1 MNLSLMRDRMYF
13 FDPVSV
19 DINDPFYAPEM
30 CLNSTQ
36 YISGTEGFMDT
47 VKSAAKA
54 IWEFIKKALIWCKDK
69 VMWLVHKFIPGKGES
84 LEKDAVTIEEKEKH
98 IDNLKEELKK
108 ATTNASKASA
118 AASQP
123 YRAAQPTSSSSSTNG
138 STPSTVSEPPKPEPV
153 KWNPALENERQAIVK
168 RAFDVGSDYD
178 RVPFKNLVRQ
188 LLKLND
194 DILNYNKKVAAADPK
209 DGKASTLQA
218 IRSSELTGRKIATLL
233 RASIM
238 KPGILPE
245 KDIVGKDQLAP
256 FALLAHALGKF
267 ETSVQSKDGIRDLQ
281 KLLDN
286 LQISEFD
293 ETKSNDFT
301 KILDPNSFQRVGE
314 SNLST
319 KEVQYLLDGGIE
331 VFKNRVTDA
340 LRQIQGK
347 LDTTVS
353 LCDACEKKFND
364 GTLEKLATGS
374 TPQESEEIKRMV
386 ADCLK
391 TIRKYIAVGT
401 KNVAAIGNVV
411 ARYGKCVQ
419 EASST
424 TIQILHLIESMLSA
438 ANNLFLSE
446 GAVFH

>member
-1 MNLSLMRDRMYF
+1 M
-13 FDPVSV
+13 
-19 DINDPFYAPEM
+19 
-30 CLNSTQ
+30 
-36 YISGTEGFMDT
+36 
-47 VKSAAKA
+47 
-54 IWEFIKKALIWCKDK
+54 
-69 VMWLVHKFIPGKGES
+69 
-84 LEKDAVTIEEKEKH
+84 
-98 IDNLKEELKK
+98 
-108 ATTNASKASA
+108 
-118 AASQP
+118 
-123 YRAAQPTSSSSSTNG
+123 
-138 STPSTVSEPPKPEPV
+138 
-153 KWNPALENERQAIVK
+153 
-168 RAFDVGSDYD
+168 
-178 RVPFKNLVRQ
+178 
-188 LLKLND
+188 
-194 DILNYNKKVAAADPK
+194 
-209 DGKASTLQA
+209 
-218 IRSSELTGRKIATLL
+218 TGRKIATLL

-238 KPGILPE
+238 KPGVLPE
-245 KDIVGKDQLAP
+245 KDIIGKDQLAP

-281 KLLDN
+281 KLLGN

-331 VFKNRVTDA
+331 VFKNRVTDS

-353 LCDACEKKFND
+353 LCDKCEKKFND

>member
-13 FDPVSV
+13 FNPVSI

-47 VKSAAKA
+47 IKSAAKA
-54 IWEFIKKALIWCKDK
+54 IWEFIKKALTWCKDK

-84 LEKDAVTIEEKEKH
+84 LKKDAVTIEEKEKH

-108 ATTNASKASA
+108 ATTKASSS
-118 AASQP
+118 ASSTSST
-123 YRAAQPTSSSSSTNG
+123 TSSSPSTSA
-138 STPSTVSEPPKPEPV
+138 STQSTQSTVSEPPKPEPM
-153 KWNPALENERQAIVK
+153 KWNPALENERQAIAN
-168 RAFDVGSDYD
+168 RAFDIGSDYD

-238 KPGILPE
+238 KPGVLPE
-245 KDIVGKDQLAP
+245 KDIIGKDQLAP

-281 KLLDN
+281 KLLGN

-331 VFKNRVTDA
+331 VFKNRVTDS

-353 LCDACEKKFND
+353 LCDKCEKKFND

>member
-47 VKSAAKA
+47 IKSAAKA
-54 IWEFIKKALIWCKDK
+54 IWEFIKKALTWCKDK

-84 LEKDAVTIEEKEKH
+84 LKKDAVTIEEKEKH

-108 ATTNASKASA
+108 ASTKASA
-118 AASQP
+118 AAS
-123 YRAAQPTSSSSSTNG
+123 SSSSESTQ
-138 STPSTVSEPPKPEPV
+138 STQSTVSEPPKPEPA
-153 KWNPALENERQAIVK
+153 KWNPALENERQAIVQ
-168 RAFDVGSDYD
+168 RAFDVSSDYD

-238 KPGILPE
+238 KPGVLPE

-281 KLLDN
+281 KSLDN

-353 LCDACEKKFND
+353 LCDKCEKKFND

-401 KNVAAIGNVV
+401 KNAAAIGNVV
-411 ARYGKCVQ
+411 ARYGRCVQ

-424 TIQILHLIESMLSA
+424 TIQILHLIESMLSS

-446 GAVFH
+446 SVVFH